1 MKNTMR
7 KTGRRRG
14 LSLVQLVVVLGVISM
29 LATLLFNVFS
39 DGRASA
45 RRAQCDAKLKTI
57 ALALDAHRQEMRIF
71 PASLQVLREKHFLHD
86 EDDLHCPAD
95 LRGDGSYNDFY
106 VIRAARDDS
115 DLPTVVCPFHENING
130 QGTQA
135 FKGNYTKQF
144 MTRPARL
151 EQASGATIERPG
163 QAPVAAIPGTT
174 LRGGDRIRTA
184 AGGAAVI
191 RFADNSS
198 SELQGNADVT
208 LLQSFVAS
216 TSTGTLYTLMR
227 QTLGNVVHRVNHG
240 SKFDVA
246 TPTATAGA
254 LGTVFTININPSGTG
269 TLSVQE
275 SRVALVG
282 LKHREVVQTGQTVP
296 LSGSQRVA
304 PGLDPNAAPEAQP
317 TATPLPTPTATP
329 IPTPTCAPDRNNG
342 GGNGDGSCGSGR

>member
-1 MKNTMR
+1 MKNAMR
-7 KTGRRRG
+7 MTRRRRG

-57 ALALDAHRQEMRIF
+57 ALALDAHRQEMGLF
-71 PASLQVLREKHFLHD
+71 PASLQVLRTKHFLHD

-95 LRGDGSYNDFY
+95 VRGNGSYNDFY

-115 DLPTVVCPFHENING
+115 NLPTVVCPFHENING

-144 MTRPARL
+144 MTRPAELR
-151 EQASGATIERPG
+151 QASGATIERPG
-163 QAPVAAIPGTT
+163 EAPVAAIPGTT

-191 RFADNSS
+191 RFADSS
-198 SELQGNADVT
+198 ESELQGNSDVT
-208 LLQSFVAS
+208 VLQSFVAS
-216 TSTGTLYTLMR
+216 TSTGTLYTMVR
-227 QTLGNVVHRVNHG
+227 QTLGTVVHRVHHG

-254 LGTVFTININPSGTG
+254 LGTMFTININQSGTG
-269 TLSVQE
+269 TLAVQQ
-275 SRVALVG
+275 SKVALAG
-282 LKHREVVQTGQTVP
+282 LKRREVVHAGQTVP
-296 LSGSQRVA
+296 LTGSESVA
-304 PGLDPNAAPEAQP
+304 PGLDPDATPLP
-317 TATPLPTPTATP
+317 FATPLPTPTP
-329 IPTPTCAPDRNNG
+329 CVDDNNNG
-342 GGNGDGSCGSGR
+342 GGNSGECGPGRR